1 MKTKVEDTEKSIL
14 LKTADK
20 LMDAQRELDELTL
33 QLALGKAEAMEK
45 FEEIKKDFRTR
56 IASVK
61 AALQAEGLLAMSNEI
76 KLRLEKL
83 EFALSER
90 KIDDHEMFAAQK
102 RLILKS
108 LLVLEGEIKKRL
120 PDSEKIQH
128 LLHDFETF
136 KLKMEILRLRIELK
150 RFAIKE
156 ELHSDAE
163 EVRKRVNAIIFKAQ
177 KAVDKAKLNAEK
189 IGNKVKVSYLKLS

>member
-1 MKTKVEDTEKSIL
+1 MKTKIEAPEKSIL

-20 LMDAQRELDELTL
+20 LMDAQRELDEFTV

-45 FEEIKKDFRTR
+45 FEEIKKDFRAR
-56 IASVK
+56 ITALK
-61 AALQAEGLLAMSNEI
+61 AALNEEGLLAMFNEI

-90 KIDDHEMFAAQK
+90 KIEDHEMFAAQK

-108 LLVLEGEIKKRL
+108 LLVLEGELKKRL
-120 PDSEKIQH
+120 PDSEKIKH

-136 KLKMEILRLRIELK
+136 KLKMEILRMRFELK
-150 RFAIKE
+150 RFSIKE
-156 ELHSDAE
+156 ELHANAE
-163 EVRKRVNAIIFKAQ
+163 EVRRRVNEILFKAH
-177 KAVDKAKLNAEK
+177 KSVDKTKLNAEK
-189 IGNKVKVSYLKLS
+189 LVNKIKVSYLKLS